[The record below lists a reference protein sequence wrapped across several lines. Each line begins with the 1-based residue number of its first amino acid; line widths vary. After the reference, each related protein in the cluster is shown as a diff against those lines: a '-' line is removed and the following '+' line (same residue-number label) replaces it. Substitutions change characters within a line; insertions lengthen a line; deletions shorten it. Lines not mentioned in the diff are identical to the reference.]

1 MKYAVPAPLLLL
13 LLTACGGKGAEA
25 GAGPSAS
32 APAPDASASASRS
45 ASAAD
50 PSRGGEANPVDAAS
64 FCAFLTDERSK
75 VEDVGS
81 GVGAQAALA
90 VDLATWLADHPE
102 QQPRTAA
109 DFDAAALERCPEA
122 RESILAATDHDS
134 LKEAFG

>member
-1 MKYAVPAPLLLL
+1 MKYAVPAALLLL

-25 GAGPSAS
+25 GAGPSTG
-32 APAPDASASASRS
+32 APAPDASASASRT
-45 ASAAD
+45 ASAGD
-50 PSRGGEANPVDAAS
+50 PSRGVDDNHVDAAS

-90 VDLATWLADHPE
+90 IDLATWLADHPE

-109 DFDAAALERCPEA
+109 DFDTAAREGCPEV
-122 RESILAATDHDS
+122 RESILAATGHGS
-134 LKEAFG
+134 LKEALG